1 MSLTGLIVTET
12 KQERDIRI
20 LTRNSDHKVSLMGL
34 IVTENTQGRDIRLLT
49 GNSDTKCP

>member
-1 MSLTGLIVTET
+1 MSLAGFVVTENT
-12 KQERDIRI
+12 QERDIRL

-34 IVTENTQGRDIRLLT
+34 IVTENTQKKDIRLLT